1 MSSIQDRINAMKK
14 GESPAKKTESTA
26 LNNAPQTQSIQD
38 RLAKARSDG
47 LKQTGKPASTAP
59 EKEYDLSGEAWTRA
73 TASQTKLPSG
83 YTSDQEKELSRLSR
97 LRQDAAVNL
106 DADTMN
112 ELDAQ
117 MKAIRAE
124 AGKQTFGDRVNDVL
138 TAIGSGSMGAYANA
152 VGFANNA
159 IKDPDYNRRQIA
171 RLQESLNTGVLSDG
185 KPITPAMRETILQ
198 SIDRMNQE
206 IAEWESDDST
216 TNRIYRVADRLG
228 EESAKATESAKAG
241 LGSVGG
247 AVVDAAVSMGQST
260 LDALPA
266 VLTGGAA
273 GMIPFAVRSF
283 GGATQEARQSGA
295 DLDTQ
300 LLYGTAQA
308 AKEYITEKI
317 FGLTLPQK
325 MMGKAGAGSLDGLIE
340 NGIRNAVS
348 RIESELGQKA
358 VGGIATWLASGV
370 TEGAEEAIGDWI
382 ENVVINPN
390 FKTFEQDSRTTQ
402 QKFEDAFYD
411 FLVGGLSGL
420 MGGVTNLVGY
430 EPGPAKNSSAASP
443 RSPSA
448 SVSEQ
453 LIAAGATVEEAEK
466 LAPAIESILNG
477 EEISGNKAGAIAR
490 NDAAVSILET
500 VTGEQI
506 ETDAPLGEVKES
518 IKALASR
525 QEVQEESPAPV
536 DTPVETTPV
545 DAPQIA
551 PAAPA
556 DTNTQSTRNLSII
569 QDFAKDVDKAGSS
582 ALTSMYTEGQDP
594 ENYIAGMM
602 KAYGAGKNGGDAIPT
617 AILSDMYGI
626 TAPQAEAAYL
636 AGQADAGVSTVAES
650 GNTEYTGESKSG
662 YSALAERLGGFNEAV
677 QDGIRWTVEQRDGAY
692 YVRVAR
698 AKGTEGYVEDA
709 RATAYKAGPFATRE
723 EAVADLL
730 SVARN
735 NFYPEKEDVRN
746 GTESVAEVSDEGAVR
761 QAGTGRQDV
770 GGLLDAVPS
779 ENVQAD
785 ARGGDPGSD
794 VAAERGGAGG
804 LSRGTASERT
814 SGVRGSGVHQGTGV
828 QPAD

>member
-14 GESPAKKTESTA
+14 GESSAKKTESTA

-59 EKEYDLSGEAWTRA
+59 AKEYDLSGEAWTRA

-171 RLQESLNTGVLSDG
+171 RLQESLNAGVLSDG

-266 VLTGGAA
+266 VLTGGAT

-443 RSPSA
+443 HSPSA

-453 LIAAGATVEEAEK
+453 LIAAGATVEEA
-466 LAPAIESILNG
+466 
-477 EEISGNKAGAIAR
+477 
-490 NDAAVSILET
+490 
-500 VTGEQI
+500 
-506 ETDAPLGEVKES
+506 
-518 IKALASR
+518 
-525 QEVQEESPAPV
+525 
-536 DTPVETTPV
+536 
-545 DAPQIA
+545 
-551 PAAPA
+551 
-556 DTNTQSTRNLSII
+556 
-569 QDFAKDVDKAGSS
+569 
-582 ALTSMYTEGQDP
+582 
-594 ENYIAGMM
+594 
-602 KAYGAGKNGGDAIPT
+602 
-617 AILSDMYGI
+617 
-626 TAPQAEAAYL
+626 
-636 AGQADAGVSTVAES
+636 
-650 GNTEYTGESKSG
+650 
-662 YSALAERLGGFNEAV
+662 
-677 QDGIRWTVEQRDGAY
+677 
-692 YVRVAR
+692 
-698 AKGTEGYVEDA
+698 
-709 RATAYKAGPFATRE
+709 
-723 EAVADLL
+723 
-730 SVARN
+730 
-735 NFYPEKEDVRN
+735 
-746 GTESVAEVSDEGAVR
+746 
-761 QAGTGRQDV
+761 
-770 GGLLDAVPS
+770 
-779 ENVQAD
+779 
-785 ARGGDPGSD
+785 
-794 VAAERGGAGG
+794 
-804 LSRGTASERT
+804 
-814 SGVRGSGVHQGTGV
+814 
-828 QPAD
+828 